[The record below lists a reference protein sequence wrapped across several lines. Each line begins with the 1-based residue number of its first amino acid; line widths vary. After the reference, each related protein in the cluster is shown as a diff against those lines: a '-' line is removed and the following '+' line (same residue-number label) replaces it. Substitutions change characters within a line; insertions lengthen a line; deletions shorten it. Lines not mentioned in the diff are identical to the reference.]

1 MLTYKYRLFLG
12 AAGLV
17 VGFPLDTVKVR
28 IQTQDPTK
36 GKLKYTSTFQCLR
49 SIIKEEGV
57 RTFSIYFV
65 RSFSICSSFLK
76 YERFCEAFFH
86 LSEKHNCKQSL

>member
-57 RTFSIYFV
+57 RTFSIYYYTHA
-65 RSFSICSSFLK
+65 R
-76 YERFCEAFFH
+76 
-86 LSEKHNCKQSL
+86 LSLPQACFYT